1 MLLGLL
7 LALSLRV
14 LAGRDEGA
22 GWSCLAVRQAA
33 YGPLSCWEIP
43 VVLSSVCELMTREV
57 GAYYKLENK
66 LLIAKKQ
73 TNAAVLS

>member
-1 MLLGLL
+1 M
-7 LALSLRV
+7 
-14 LAGRDEGA
+14 
-22 GWSCLAVRQAA
+22 RQAA

-43 VVLSSVCELMTREV
+43 IVLSSVCELMTREV

-73 TNAAVLS
+73 TNATVLS